1 MAHWSTD
8 PEPSRSVVAILRAL
22 ASAGHETVLVSASG
36 TRAPLGRVCSW
47 APSRP
52 ALPESTT
59 ILRRVNVG
67 YDFGSWA
74 AVLAS
79 FPGIRVADRVLLVN
93 DSVIGPLTP
102 LDPVMADFESC
113 PEPIWGLVGSN
124 QHRPHLQSFFVGY
137 SGGVLDRPE
146 LRAFWYDIRVER
158 RKSKVVR
165 YNELGLA
172 EVLDETGIGWR
183 AFFEPEPWR
192 TANPTLVGPG
202 SLRERAM
209 PFVKANDPAWA
220 GSTDAEAIR
229 GWFPPHGTGRGTGGL
244 SSIERLRFGADIEGA
259 AGVLRGG
266 LRPRRHG
273 ATAGR

>member
-146 LRAFWYDIRVER
+146 LRAFWSDIRVER

-172 EVLDETGIGWR
+172 EVLDGAGIGWR
-183 AFFEPEPWR
+183 AWFEPEPWR

-209 PFVKANDPAWA
+209 PFVKANDPAWGWVADSDVARDWLPPSSA
-220 GSTDAEAIR
+220 GHDR
-229 GWFPPHGTGRGTGGL
+229 RPL
-244 SSIERLRFGADIEGA
+244 SSPERLRFSADIEGTAGILRALRPTRRRSA
-259 AGVLRGG
+259 AG
-266 LRPRRHG
+266 
-273 ATAGR
+273 T